1 LSALTREAAD
11 IRTQARASVAAHCTE
26 RTQGPAAGSPRRQGD
41 KGEQQGAT
49 QRGPLHAASHDT
61 TPAADTTCV
70 GIAQARPPVTV
81 DVMTT
86 TEVLIQIPPVNIA
99 PHSATLVAL
108 MTQRVTHSN
117 ARHTTKYSCL
127 EAVVLAHGTVFTH
140 TRPVPDRLRGPMRRC
155 YANAQALRHRV
166 PDLVY
171 CAGYALPPDCDD
183 LIFEHAWLMDP
194 DGFVIDPTW
203 GTSHL
208 TGYVGV
214 PLTDAHADRMRRTR
228 TDILLGVPYRQMWA
242 EGLPAGILHRPTRP
256 ADDAIRLTRP

>member
-1 LSALTREAAD
+1 
-11 IRTQARASVAAHCTE
+11 
-26 RTQGPAAGSPRRQGD
+26 
-41 KGEQQGAT
+41 
-49 QRGPLHAASHDT
+49 
-61 TPAADTTCV
+61 
-70 GIAQARPPVTV
+70 
-81 DVMTT
+81 MTT
-86 TEVLIQIPPVNIA
+86 AAELILIPPVNIA
-99 PHSATLVAL
+99 PRSATLVAL

-117 ARHTTKYSCL
+117 ARHSTKYSCQ

-140 TRPVPDRLRGPMRRC
+140 TRPVPDSIRGPMRRC

-194 DGFVIDPTW
+194 DGCVIDPTW

-214 PLTDAHADRMRRTR
+214 PLKDAHATRMRRTR

-242 EGLPAGILHRPTRP
+242 HGLPRDILHRPTQP
-256 ADDAIRLTRP
+256 AGQIIQPAQP